1 MTREEYPCKH
11 CKYGIYTI
19 IDKKW
24 WCNLYD
30 MYALQ
35 VARNI
40 SETSKHRKA
49 EKNET
54 VCSICKKMVNI
65 GEQTKVYIHWSLQ
78 KKW

>member
-19 IDKKW
+19 IGKKW

-30 MYALQ
+30 VYAPQ

-40 SETSKHRKA
+40 SEPSKHRKV
-49 EKNET
+49 EKNDWCQEWEDRNET
-54 VCSICKKMVNI
+54 D
-65 GEQTKVYIHWSLQ
+65 
-78 KKW
+78 